1 VGKYLTCGIADSDL
15 SVSAL
20 LVSRFDSCLKVSY
33 IVERIKYPD
42 DVKAE
47 YAKFVT
53 KAYDALDKPKE
64 DKDDDLPF

>member
-1 VGKYLTCGIADSDL
+1 MK
-15 SVSAL
+15 
-20 LVSRFDSCLKVSY
+20 
-33 IVERIKYPD
+33 IKYPD